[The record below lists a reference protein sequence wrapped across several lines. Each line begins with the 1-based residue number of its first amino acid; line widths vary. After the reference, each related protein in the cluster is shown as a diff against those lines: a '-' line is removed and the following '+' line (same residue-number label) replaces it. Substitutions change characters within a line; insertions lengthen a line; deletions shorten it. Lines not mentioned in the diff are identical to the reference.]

1 MRPSGAGRSGHG
13 SMQQKVIDVP
23 SYQDVDK
30 FIHRT
35 ENPYVLAIHDPNV
48 KGTEKVLRQVREILN
63 KLTPQKFQKLAQD
76 LIALDINSEE
86 RLKGV
91 IDVIFE
97 KAIDEPAF
105 SQTYANLCKI
115 LCPVSKRI
123 SLEFLNSYKNYF
135 LTQIKV
141 SKSSA
146 NGGTFAFR
154 TLLLSRCQKEFETDF
169 YKEINYEEL
178 LKGKNEKSIN

>member
-1 MRPSGAGRSGHG
+1 MEFFCQLKMRQSGAGRGGGHG

-23 SYQDVDK
+23 SYHEVDK
-30 FIHRT
+30 FIHKT
-35 ENPYVLAIHDPNV
+35 ENPYVLAIHDPNL

-63 KLTPQKFQKLAQD
+63 KLTPQKFNKLASD
-76 LIALDINSEE
+76 LIALDISTEE

-115 LCPVSKRI
+115 LSTVSLSCQTQLLAIGFPIENIFPDKSLKKFRWHWWYSCISDIALEQMPKRI
-123 SLEFLNSYKNYF
+123 RNRFL
-135 LTQIKV
+135 
-141 SKSSA
+141 
-146 NGGTFAFR
+146 
-154 TLLLSRCQKEFETDF
+154 
-169 YKEINYEEL
+169 
-178 LKGKNEKSIN
+178 

>member
-1 MRPSGAGRSGHG
+1 MRPSGAGRGGGGHG

-30 FIHRT
+30 FIHKT
-35 ENPYVLAIHDPNV
+35 ENPYVLAIHDPNL

-63 KLTPQKFQKLAQD
+63 KLTPQKFQKLAND
-76 LIALDINSEE
+76 LISLDINSEE

-115 LCPVSKRI
+115 LSTVSTR
-123 SLEFLNSYKNYF
+123 NYYH
-135 LTQIKV
+135 
-141 SKSSA
+141 
-146 NGGTFAFR
+146 AFHQADNIYCCIFFQPYFFVVFR
-154 TLLLSRCQKEFETDF
+154 
-169 YKEINYEEL
+169 
-178 LKGKNEKSIN
+178 